1 MNEWART
8 IETAQANNLA
18 QEYALMIERSRKAMD
33 QRVLTLLLPVSALGL
48 DGDTDVEIFV
58 EYVQDRNDPV
68 NPNKF
73 VINVWVMETGI
84 DLKMGV
90 TTLFTPT
97 VENEGPIEQAARILS
112 VVSKSGIMRENL
124 AKVIKNL
131 RKSNHDYL
139 LWLAEM
145 EGNGPTIS

>member
-1 MNEWART
+1 
-8 IETAQANNLA
+8 
-18 QEYALMIERSRKAMD
+18 MIERSRKAMD

-48 DGDTDVEIFV
+48 DGDTDAEIFV
-58 EYVQDRNDPV
+58 EYAQDQNHPV
-68 NPNKF
+68 DPNKF

-84 DLKMGV
+84 NLKMGV

-97 VENEGPIEQAARILS
+97 IENEGPIEQAARILS
-112 VVSKSGIMRENL
+112 VVRKNETMHEDL
-124 AKVIKNL
+124 AKAIKNL

-145 EGNGPTIS
+145 ESNSPAIS

>member
-8 IETAQANNLA
+8 IEMAQANNWA
-18 QEYALMIERSRKAMD
+18 QECALMIERSRKAMD

-48 DGDTDVEIFV
+48 DGDTDAEIFV
-58 EYVQDRNDPV
+58 EYTQDRNDPV

-84 DLKMGV
+84 NLKMGV

-97 VENEGPIEQAARILS
+97 IENEGPIEQAARILS
-112 VVSKSGIMRENL
+112 VVSGHETMQEDL
-124 AKVIKNL
+124 AKAIKAL
-131 RKSNHDYL
+131 RKSNRDYL
-139 LWLAEM
+139 LWLAEI
-145 EGNGPTIS
+145 ESNRPTIS